1 MKIYQIIILFSL
13 IVIISSGCKDI
24 DPTGK
29 KDCWDKLSDEEK
41 KKYSYCC
48 YYHGKNFGIEIK
60 TCSTVTKEEYKDI
73 KSYIDTLNALGDV
86 YELDCKSNYLNIS
99 LLFLIA
105 LLF

>member
-41 KKYSYCC
+41 K
-48 YYHGKNFGIEIK
+48 
-60 TCSTVTKEEYKDI
+60 
-73 KSYIDTLNALGDV
+73 
-86 YELDCKSNYLNIS
+86 NIH
-99 LLFLIA
+99 IA
-105 LLF
+105 AIIMVKILE